1 MKRRIIAMITIIVT
15 SILIYLVWTG
25 KFLQTS
31 FGEDIN
37 MITEATLNKYNNYF
51 MSEEEQG
58 TIVQFNIKTKVEYQS
73 DEHLPIKKNATIV
86 NFGQIDG
93 KFPKDAKILAKEE
106 KEEISKQYDSET
118 GVLTI
123 ETNDPNETQEYT
135 IIADYETFMKE
146 KVEREIKVEVI
157 GEAIIES
164 EEQDE
169 ERQISKRQEYK
180 NTVTEDIGD
189 LTSIS
194 CDTQEINLGAIK
206 SNKINGTNYVT
217 EYEQK
222 EEVIVSKKEAQET
235 LEIKE
240 NNLFLAVDENVELPN
255 DKNIIYKSTKVDS
268 FDLKNLLGEEGKIDI
283 LDAEENLIA
292 TIDKD
297 TQEVNYENELESVI
311 LRTTNIQKEGFL
323 RISHKKEIRKVPEEV
338 KNVGVKTKINDSYE
352 SVNLLKQPETKVDIK
367 ISQENWSNSQQNEV
381 TFDVLL
387 DASTMKNNLF
397 KNPNFRIELPKQV
410 EKVILGSSSIIYG
423 NGLELQEPSV
433 EKNENGNFVIVA
445 NVDGQQTE
453 YQEGDLGLITDV
465 RIIAT
470 IVLNQEFE
478 STEEKI
484 KFDYSNHYTIDGSI
498 EQGTKEITV
507 NLENYKQPKQ
517 EMLEEQEDKGTY
529 KAARQLT
536 AEDNN
541 LKLEVAPTKG
551 ETTLTDNDVVYEG
564 EYIKYNIKV
573 TNTSDKDIDNAKIV
587 ATIPEGV
594 TYGELESN
602 FYEYRGDYKYH
613 FDEECRTKTI
623 ELGSIKPGKTVSTYY
638 EVKVNDLAEGENEKQ
653 ILSTINSYIGEKIVQ
668 TYEVINIIQPAEI
681 QLFMGTLIDYNLDY
695 DYHLKIVSDKDNGE
709 ITVRLHL
716 QEGLT
721 VYNVTEIEN
730 SDTTGY
736 TVYNTNQ
743 FNYLGEPV
751 NNINLKVLE
760 DNVVEAT
767 LRIGYYYGFMTR
779 IDNEKIDR
787 PENAVEGEVLT
798 YAETSVNGKN
808 YTSNENRVKLAFQN
822 VEISMASPT
831 EGEKVA
837 YEEEIEY
844 DITIKNVGRHN
855 VNLENWID
863 NVVVDVTDF
872 IPENVDPISVT
883 YNNWTVETKKETN
896 EETGETEI
904 ASYEFVKN
912 ENITQNIEGRLVDKD
927 GNEIPNVKIKLLI
940 PTQESVTLKVKAKA
954 GLVYTE
960 TNVENYATVSGKEIN
975 TKTTNTIT
983 HTILPYNIEEPDV
996 DLDNPEERASISGV
1010 AWLDENED
1018 GNRSEIEPLLSGIT
1032 VMLVETNNLSEVK
1045 QSVTT
1050 NEQGEYQFTDLEKGN
1065 YLVVFQYDTNVYRL
1079 TEYQKG
1085 GVNSSKNS
1093 DAINKTI
1100 IVNNNQV
1107 NVGMT
1112 DIITTENAIRN
1123 IDIGLIKNK
1132 YCDFK
1137 VEKFINKV
1145 TVKTKNGTK
1154 QYTHGNKTIA
1164 KAEIKAKEIEGA
1176 TVTIEYKIV
1185 ITNQGE
1191 IAGTVGKITDFLP
1204 QGLEFDAKQN
1214 RDWVKNKSG
1223 DITNTT
1229 IAKKKIEAG
1238 ESTELTLIATKKMTA
1253 NDTGTFKNKV
1263 RIDGISSISGTNDR
1277 EEKNNEAVADIII
1290 SISTGA
1296 IVYISITILGLG
1308 ILCTL
1313 AIYLYKKGKIH
1324 LKKIGKIAILIII
1337 SSITMLSLT
1346 SNVLAAYT
1354 DSQYF
1359 KWYQQHCFYGG
1370 PTGEGRCGN
1379 NKNEAYNGTYV
1390 YSGENYGKDYIVPT
1404 GQPTTTG
1411 DFTLGGEGT
1420 VVQKREIF
1428 GNTHNIYG
1436 PFNFSCSI
1444 EATYTCGVWGKD
1456 GASIN
1461 GWGITDSEGRGINLS
1476 GKGGN
1481 FYINVPKSID
1491 IGVTKVTLWAK
1502 GQITATQSGI
1512 NMIQPL
1518 YLYTGSWG
1526 PKPPQPVYTH
1536 EYIPGGEGTSQEVI
1550 EKTLGLTWTIDAS
1563 IPSQP
1568 SNPNNPNNPPPTSS
1582 TGGKQDADDPRV
1594 KLKGVKIRATCYE
1607 PATEDYPGFSYNQ
1620 VKTTD
1625 SRGRISLPAGHRYS
1639 LTETS
1644 NPNYGYTDSV
1654 GKRTTANGSS
1664 FTLNNTKQTGNLKIE
1679 KRDPD
1684 SKQGLADISFKLKD
1698 SSGKYVIAKDTS
1710 GASKKRVVGKIL
1722 LGGMSTTT
1730 SSSSATEF
1738 VTDSS
1743 GNVEIYNILIGTYQV
1758 IETSVGSNSDYYEID
1773 DNYIS
1778 WSGNKGTGTGRTA
1791 TINVTR
1797 QKSYE
1802 TNSTTS
1808 NKNNTLR
1815 VYNKRKYVKYSGFVW
1830 ENKPWE
1836 ENKLTKNNLL
1846 YQENQRDRNDRTL
1859 KDITVQLKDASG
1871 KVLQEKTTDQQGSY
1885 LFEKVL
1891 IDSISR
1897 YFIEFQYNGIRYQN
1911 ILATT
1916 NHEKGSK
1923 AEEGTNRATYNQE
1936 YSTITK
1942 GKSNAFEL
1950 TYETSDYTSKLL
1962 YRKDGNKSKY
1972 NYGYSENVSS
1982 GDPVS
1987 GVDEQFVIRANTIYS
2002 YNGYLDRIHN
2012 AYSIRASAIEEIK
2025 NINLGIEKRE
2035 KADLSLVKDIN
2046 KVKVSI
2052 NNADHIY
2059 RYADRFN
2066 SSLYGDNGSQGK
2078 NPYDMEPQVRFGS
2091 KYGSM
2096 SYTRSLYPSDVYY
2109 KDPTNKQDADGI
2121 KENELRV
2128 KITYQIGIKNATSLK
2143 TVVNEIEDYYD
2154 IKFYNVK
2161 GKVKV
2166 GRQIDE
2172 QGEVIPESQLSYDI
2186 VNSGYNDYHK
2196 IHIKNMELAINGNSQ
2211 ESIYVQIEVQQDNI
2225 KNILEGSVGSDKL
2238 DNIAEIASY
2247 SCKGE
2252 NDTPYAAIDQDSAPG
2267 NINIKDQKTYEDD
2280 TDKAPGIKLML
2291 QEERKSDGIVYIDN
2305 PIETGGFNANV
2316 VNQGKIR
2323 QGSGIYE
2330 NGEKPV
2336 QGVTVQLIN
2345 PTTGQVVLIH
2355 DKNERDKTKAWKPA
2369 TTVTDANGYYKFQG
2383 FIPDEYQTLYTWGG
2397 QTYTNRNG
2405 QLEKIRVQDY
2415 KGTIFQENAHQGLE
2429 WYKNQV
2435 GTRYTDAVD
2444 KYNERLAI
2452 DKQASMTTNANREV
2466 IRNYVGKMELE
2477 DGRKED
2483 LITQLHSNTPT
2494 YRVNVEYVNGV
2505 TYGSEKLPENYV
2517 RNIDFGIIERA
2528 KQTLKLS
2535 KEINRIRL
2543 VLANGNV
2550 LIDSKIGPDKKI
2562 ESHVKY
2568 ATYIPKTIVNNGH
2581 IKLEVDNELLYS
2593 ATLKIEYGFTVDN
2606 ISELEYL
2613 NQDYYVHGSG
2623 HGEINSS
2630 LVALDARTI
2639 IDYLDNSLAGSLDE
2653 NQGWLSYTDQ
2663 EKLNLIEQDGLLTEK
2678 LRETLTKTKVVAHTA
2693 NLSKPLQPVGTSR
2706 HQGILN
2712 TFKTLP
2718 SSLDEENSIFDNN
2731 AEIIKIIKTGGST
2744 ITTTPGN
2751 YVPSEGVK
2759 EVDEAESETVT
2770 IIPPT
2775 GLSINYIAYT
2785 LLGISSL
2792 GIMITGIV
2800 LIKKYVLK

>member
-1 MKRRIIAMITIIVT
+1 M
-15 SILIYLVWTG
+15 
-25 KFLQTS
+25 
-31 FGEDIN
+31 
-37 MITEATLNKYNNYF
+37 
-51 MSEEEQG
+51 
-58 TIVQFNIKTKVEYQS
+58 
-73 DEHLPIKKNATIV
+73 
-86 NFGQIDG
+86 
-93 KFPKDAKILAKEE
+93 
-106 KEEISKQYDSET
+106 
-118 GVLTI
+118 
-123 ETNDPNETQEYT
+123 
-135 IIADYETFMKE
+135 
-146 KVEREIKVEVI
+146 
-157 GEAIIES
+157 
-164 EEQDE
+164 
-169 ERQISKRQEYK
+169 
-180 NTVTEDIGD
+180 
-189 LTSIS
+189 
-194 CDTQEINLGAIK
+194 
-206 SNKINGTNYVT
+206 
-217 EYEQK
+217 
-222 EEVIVSKKEAQET
+222 
-235 LEIKE
+235 
-240 NNLFLAVDENVELPN
+240 
-255 DKNIIYKSTKVDS
+255 
-268 FDLKNLLGEEGKIDI
+268 
-283 LDAEENLIA
+283 
-292 TIDKD
+292 
-297 TQEVNYENELESVI
+297 
-311 LRTTNIQKEGFL
+311 
-323 RISHKKEIRKVPEEV
+323 
-338 KNVGVKTKINDSYE
+338 
-352 SVNLLKQPETKVDIK
+352 
-367 ISQENWSNSQQNEV
+367 
-381 TFDVLL
+381 TFDVHL

-681 QLFMGTLIDYNLDY
+681 QLFMESLIDYSFDY
-695 DYHLKIVSDKDNGE
+695 SYGLNIVADKDKE
-709 ITVRLHL
+709 DITVRVHL
-716 QEGLT
+716 PKDLT
-721 VYNVTEIEN
+721 LYSVTYIDHNTENPASKNPVETGDNVYF
-730 SDTTGY
+730 
-736 TVYNTNQ
+736 TNE
-743 FNYLGEPV
+743 FLTSKEPM
-751 NNINLKVLE
+751 NEINLKTLE
-760 DNVVEAT
+760 NNVIEAT
-767 LRIGYYYGFMTR
+767 LKTGSFYVFVARANTDEIRKQENT
-779 IDNEKIDR
+779 NEAELK
-787 PENAVEGEVLT
+787 A
-798 YAETSVNGKN
+798 YAETTVNEKK
-808 YTSNENRVKLAFQN
+808 YVSNENRIKVALTN
-822 VEISMASPT
+822 VDVSMTSPT

-844 DITIKNVGRHN
+844 DIMIKNTGRHN
-855 VNLENWID
+855 VLADNWLD
-863 NVVVDVTDF
+863 NVVVDVIDF
-872 IPENVDPISVT
+872 IPENVDPLSVT
-883 YNNWTVETKKETN
+883 YNTWTLEHKEETD
-896 EETGETEI
+896 EETGETKE
-904 ASYEFVKN
+904 SYEFVKR
-912 ENITQNIEGRLVDKD
+912 ENVMLDISGRSVDET
-927 GNEIPNVKIKLLI
+927 GNEIPNVKLNLLI
-940 PTQESVTLKVKAKA
+940 PKDETVRLKIKAKA
-954 GLVYTE
+954 GLVFAE

-996 DLDNPEERASISGV
+996 DPDNPENPEERASISGV

-1112 DIITTENAIRN
+1112 DIITAEKAIRN

-1154 QYTHGNKTIA
+1154 QYTHGNKTLA

-1296 IVYISITILGLG
+1296 IVYISIVIVGLG

-1313 AIYLYKKGKIH
+1313 AIYLRKKGKINF
-1324 LKKIGKIAILIII
+1324 KKAGKMAVLLMI
-1337 SSITMLSLT
+1337 SGVTVLSLT
-1346 SNVLAAYT
+1346 SDSDAILASQTNYT
-1354 DSQYF
+1354 ANQYYTYVQGYHTHTF
-1359 KWYQQHCFYGG
+1359 TGG
-1370 PTGEGRCGN
+1370 PTGEGQCMQWQ
-1379 NKNEAYNGTYV
+1379 NEAYNGSFRYV
-1390 YSGENYGKDYIVPT
+1390 GIHHSYTVPT
-1404 GQPTTTG
+1404 GTPQSTG
-1411 DFTLGGEGT
+1411 DFTLEGEAT
-1420 VVQKREIF
+1420 APRKREL
-1428 GNTHNIYG
+1428 NSSHNIYG
-1436 PFNFSCSI
+1436 PFEFNCSI
-1444 EATYTCGVWGKD
+1444 IAQYTFGVKDKNGKQVD
-1456 GASIN
+1456 
-1461 GWGITDSEGRGINLS
+1461 GWGITDSQGRNIDFNR
-1476 GKGGN
+1476 KGFE
-1481 FYINVPKSID
+1481 FYLNVPKHVDTGIA
-1491 IGVTKVTLWAK
+1491 TVTLWAE
-1502 GQITATQSGI
+1502 GETSATQSVKE
-1512 NMIQPL
+1512 MIMP
-1518 YLYTGSWG
+1518 YYTLGMAG
-1526 PKPPQPVYTH
+1526 AQDVRTH
-1536 EYIPGGEGTSQEVI
+1536 EYLESDGVPGTTTG
-1550 EKTLGLTWTIDAS
+1550 KTKKGLTWTIGSSSTPGDPND
-1563 IPSQP
+1563 PSA
-1568 SNPNNPNNPPPTSS
+1568 PPPST
-1582 TGGKQDADDPRV
+1582 TGGKQDADDSRV

-1625 SRGRISLPAGHRYS
+1625 SRGKISLPSGHRYS
-1639 LTETS
+1639 LTEIS

-1654 GKRTTANGSS
+1654 GKKTTANGSS

-1679 KRDPD
+1679 KRDLH
-1684 SKQGLADISFKLKD
+1684 SGQGLADISFKLKD

-1911 ILATT
+1911 IMATI

-1923 AEEGTNRATYNQE
+1923 AEEGPYRTKYNQG
-1936 YSTITK
+1936 YSTISK
-1942 GKSNAFEL
+1942 GKSNAYDL
-1950 TYETSDYTSKLL
+1950 TYETSDYKSQIL

-2397 QTYTNRNG
+2397 QTYTNRNV

-2706 HQGILN
+2706 YQGILN